1 MAREYSSTAR
11 RCLSVSARVSSPG
24 PTPRASSSFMMPSRM
39 DHLASTATR
48 TTWLCS
54 ASACMRS
61 YSAANTSWNCRSSWL
76 SWAGQTTE
84 LLPCSSPTPCSS
96 QEPSLG
102 RLSSP
107 SAATHSTLANDSAG
121 TPSIEP
127 AASSSALCSGSGDSL
142 RGGAHVSS
150 KCFVAGSAAGSSVFT
165 QGPSFSTNSA
175 SSFASSFASASAST
189 RAFISVVSAS
199 AASCTPPCGLACCFN
214 AAAASAAG
222 AGSVVGAGSVAG
234 VGLTGS
240 CASGVAHGAA
250 EQASLHLPFFVFLF
264 FFLPL
269 FPVRLTRTATE
280 SMALDV
286 GPLLSLLLSLLLSMF
301 TCVGGVFCKLETGS
315 SGAGGS
321 V

>member
-121 TPSIEP
+121 TPSIV
-127 AASSSALCSGSGDSL
+127 